1 MSIVKIE
8 NVRVLDPLKQ
18 LDQVETVYIEQGKML
33 SAPEIAAESVTEVI
47 DGQGKWLMPTMFD
60 LCARLREPGQQ
71 QHGTLKSEGRAARE
85 NGILHV
91 CTPPDSK
98 PIVQDNGALVHG
110 LVEKAM
116 LDGGIYLQVIG
127 AQTQGL
133 NGKQPANMAGLK
145 KGGCNAVTNVYA
157 PFDNDDVVI
166 RTLEYAAGL
175 GLTVVF
181 YAEEPQIAKDGCV
194 HEGFIAS
201 RQGLPSIPVLAET
214 VAIAKYLLM
223 IEATGV
229 RAHFSLLSSGASVEL
244 IRAAKAKGLSITCD
258 VAMHQLHLTDQL
270 IDGFNS
276 LAHVRPPLRAE
287 QDKELLRLGVKS
299 GVIDAICT
307 HHEPLTGSA
316 KLAPFAETEPGISAF
331 DSYIPL
337 GVALVDEGLLTPL
350 EWVDKVTLAPARL
363 AQLQQRWENE
373 AGWVLVDPE
382 LNWTLNKDSILS
394 HGKNTPLINQ
404 QLKGKV
410 LNTFVAT
417 A

>member
-8 NVRVLDPLKQ
+8 NVRVLDPIQ
-18 LDQVETVYIEQGKML
+18 QTDSVQTVYLEQGKL
-33 SAPEIAAESVTEVI
+33 VAATDAVETTL
-47 DGQGKWLMPTMFD
+47 DGQGKWLMPTMVD

-71 QHGTLKSEGRAARE
+71 QHGTLKSEGKAARE

-91 CTPPDSK
+91 FTPPDSK
-98 PIVQDNGALVHG
+98 PIVQDNGALIHG

-133 NGKQPANMAGLK
+133 KGQQPANMAALK
-145 KGGCNAVTNVYA
+145 KGGCTAVSNANA
-157 PFDNDDVVI
+157 PFANDDVVI

-201 RQGLPSIPVLAET
+201 RQGLPMIPALAET

-229 RAHFSLLSSGASVEL
+229 KAHFSLLSCGASVEL
-244 IRAAKAKGLSITCD
+244 IKIAKEKGLPVTAD
-258 VAMHQLHLTDQL
+258 VAMHQLHLTDRL
-270 IDGFNS
+270 IDGFNA
-276 LAHVRPPLRAE
+276 LAHVRPPLRS
-287 QDKELLRLGVKS
+287 DKDQERLRQGVKD

-307 HHEPLTGSA
+307 HHEPLSSSA
-316 KLAPFAETEPGISAF
+316 KMAPFAETEPGFTAF
-331 DSYIPL
+331 DTYVSL
-337 GVALVDEGLLTPL
+337 GVQLVKEGLFTPL
-350 EWVDKVTLAPARL
+350 EWVEKVTLAPAKV
-363 AQLQQRWENE
+363 ANMQDRWVQE

-382 LNWTLNKDSILS
+382 LEWTLTKESILS
-394 HGKNTPLINQ
+394 QGKNTPLINQ
-404 QLKGKV
+404 TLTGKV
-410 LNTFVAT
+410 LQTFHA
-417 A
+417 

>member
-8 NVRVLDPLKQ
+8 NVRVLDPIQ
-18 LDQVETVYIEQGKML
+18 QSDSVQTVYLEQGKL
-33 SAPEIAAESVTEVI
+33 VAATDAVETTL
-47 DGQGKWLMPTMFD
+47 DGQGKWLMPTMVD

-71 QHGTLKSEGRAARE
+71 QHGTLKSEGKAARE

-91 CTPPDSK
+91 FTPPDSK
-98 PIVQDNGALVHG
+98 PIVQDNGALIHG

-133 NGKQPANMAGLK
+133 KGQQPANMAALK
-145 KGGCNAVTNVYA
+145 KGGCTAVSNANA
-157 PFDNDDVVI
+157 PFANDDVVI

-201 RQGLPSIPVLAET
+201 RQGLPMIPALAET

-229 RAHFSLLSSGASVEL
+229 NAHFSLLSCGASVEL
-244 IRAAKAKGLSITCD
+244 IKIAKEKGLPVTAD
-258 VAMHQLHLTDQL
+258 VAMHQLHLTDRL
-270 IDGFNS
+270 IDGFNA
-276 LAHVRPPLRAE
+276 LAHVRPPLRS
-287 QDKELLRLGVKS
+287 DKDQERLRQGVKD

-307 HHEPLTGSA
+307 HHEPLSSSA
-316 KLAPFAETEPGISAF
+316 KMAPFAETEPGFTAF
-331 DSYIPL
+331 DTYVSL
-337 GVALVDEGLLTPL
+337 GVQLVKEGLFTPL
-350 EWVDKVTLAPARL
+350 EWVDKVTLAPAKV
-363 AQLQQRWENE
+363 ANMQERWEQE

-382 LNWTLNKDSILS
+382 IQWTLTKESILS
-394 HGKNTPLINQ
+394 QGKNTPLINQ
-404 QLKGKV
+404 TLTGKV
-410 LNTFVAT
+410 LQTFHA
-417 A
+417 

>member
-8 NVRVLDPLKQ
+8 NVRVLDPIQ
-18 LDQVETVYIEQGKML
+18 SIDSVETVYLENGKRV
-33 SAPEIAAESVTEVI
+33 AETANVSETI
-47 DGQGKWLMPTMFD
+47 DGQGKWLMPTMVD

-71 QHGTLKSEGRAARE
+71 QHGTLKSEGKAARE

-91 CTPPDSK
+91 FTPPDSK
-98 PIVQDNGALVHG
+98 PIVQDNGALIHG

-133 NGKQPANMAGLK
+133 QGQQPANMAGLK
-145 KGGCNAVTNVYA
+145 KGGCTAVSNASA
-157 PFDNDDVVI
+157 PFANDDVVL

-175 GLTVVF
+175 DLTVVF

-201 RQGLPSIPVLAET
+201 RQGLPMIPALAET

-223 IEATGV
+223 IEATKV
-229 RAHFSLLSSGASVEL
+229 RAHFGLLSCGASVEL
-244 IRAAKAKGLSITCD
+244 IRIAKEKGLPVTCD
-258 VAMHQLHLTDQL
+258 VAMHQLHLTDHL

-276 LAHVRPPLRAE
+276 LAHVRPPLRSE
-287 QDKELLRLGVKS
+287 QDKELLRQGVKS

-307 HHEPLTGSA
+307 HHEPLSSSA
-316 KLAPFAETEPGISAF
+316 KMAPFAETQPGFTAF
-331 DSYIPL
+331 DTYVPFGIQ
-337 GVALVDEGLLTPL
+337 LVNEGFFTPL
-350 EWVDKVTLAPARL
+350 EWVEKVTVAPAKV
-363 AQLQQRWENE
+363 ASMFERWKAE

-382 LNWTLNKDSILS
+382 QEWTLSKETIVSQ
-394 HGKNTPLINQ
+394 GKNTPLLNQ
-404 QLKGKV
+404 KVKGKV
-410 LNTFVAT
+410 LQTFIA

>member
-8 NVRVLDPLKQ
+8 NVRVLDPIQ
-18 LDQVETVYIEQGKML
+18 QSDSVQTVYLEQGKL
-33 SAPEIAAESVTEVI
+33 VAATDAVETTL
-47 DGQGKWLMPTMFD
+47 DGQGKWLMPTMVD

-71 QHGTLKSEGRAARE
+71 QHGTLKSEGKAARE

-91 CTPPDSK
+91 FTPPDSK
-98 PIVQDNGALVHG
+98 PIVQDNGALIHG

-133 NGKQPANMAGLK
+133 KGQQPANMAALK
-145 KGGCNAVTNVYA
+145 KGGCTAVSNANA
-157 PFDNDDVVI
+157 PFANDDVVI

-201 RQGLPSIPVLAET
+201 RQGLPMIPALAET

-229 RAHFSLLSSGASVEL
+229 KAHFSLLSCGASVEL
-244 IRAAKAKGLSITCD
+244 IKIAKEKGLPVTAD
-258 VAMHQLHLTDQL
+258 VAMHQLHLTDRL
-270 IDGFNS
+270 IDGFNA
-276 LAHVRPPLRAE
+276 LAHVRPPLRS
-287 QDKELLRLGVKS
+287 DKDQERLRQGVKD

-307 HHEPLTGSA
+307 HHEPLSSSA
-316 KLAPFAETEPGISAF
+316 KMAPFAETEPGFTAF
-331 DSYIPL
+331 DTYVSL
-337 GVALVDEGLLTPL
+337 GVQLVKEGLFTPL
-350 EWVDKVTLAPARL
+350 EWVEKVTLAPAKV
-363 AQLQQRWENE
+363 ANMQERWEQE
-373 AGWVLVDPE
+373 AGWVLIDPE
-382 LNWTLNKDSILS
+382 IQWTLTKESILS
-394 HGKNTPLINQ
+394 QGKNTPLINQ
-404 QLKGKV
+404 TLTGKV
-410 LNTFVAT
+410 LQTFHA
-417 A
+417 

>member
-8 NVRVLDPLKQ
+8 NVRVLDPIQ
-18 LDQVETVYIEQGKML
+18 QSDSVQTVYLEQGKL
-33 SAPEIAAESVTEVI
+33 VSATDEVEVTL
-47 DGQGKWLMPTMFD
+47 DGQGKWLMPTMVD

-71 QHGTLKSEGRAARE
+71 QHGTLKSEGKAARE

-91 CTPPDSK
+91 FTPPDSK
-98 PIVQDNGALVHG
+98 PIVQDNGALIHG

-133 NGKQPANMAGLK
+133 KGQQPANMAALK
-145 KGGCNAVTNVYA
+145 KGGCTAVSNANA
-157 PFDNDDVVI
+157 PFANDDVVI

-201 RQGLPSIPVLAET
+201 RQGLPMIPALAET

-229 RAHFSLLSSGASVEL
+229 NAHFSLLSCGASVEL
-244 IRAAKAKGLSITCD
+244 IKIAKEKGLPVTAD
-258 VAMHQLHLTDQL
+258 VAMHQLHLTDRL
-270 IDGFNS
+270 IDGFNA
-276 LAHVRPPLRAE
+276 LAHVRPPLRS
-287 QDKELLRLGVKS
+287 DKDQERLRQGVKD

-307 HHEPLTGSA
+307 HHEPLSSSA
-316 KLAPFAETEPGISAF
+316 KMAPFAETEPGFTAF
-331 DSYIPL
+331 DTYVSL
-337 GVALVDEGLLTPL
+337 GVQLVKEGLFTPL
-350 EWVDKVTLAPARL
+350 EWVEKVTLAPAKV
-363 AQLQQRWENE
+363 ANMQERWEQE

-382 LNWTLNKDSILS
+382 IQWTLTKESILS
-394 HGKNTPLINQ
+394 QGKNTPLINQ
-404 QLKGKV
+404 TLTGKV
-410 LNTFVAT
+410 LQTFHA
-417 A
+417 

>member
-8 NVRVLDPLKQ
+8 NVRVLDPINKTDSVQ
-18 LDQVETVYIEQGKML
+18 TVYIENGKRV
-33 SAPEIAAESVTEVI
+33 AETANVTETI
-47 DGQGKWLMPTMFD
+47 DGQGKWLMPTMVD

-71 QHGTLKSEGRAARE
+71 QHGTLKSEGKAARE

-91 CTPPDSK
+91 FTPPDSK
-98 PIVQDNGALVHG
+98 PIVQDNGALIHG

-133 NGKQPANMAGLK
+133 KGNQPANMAGLK
-145 KGGCNAVTNVYA
+145 KGGCTAVSNANA
-157 PFDNDDVVI
+157 PFADDDVVI

-175 GLTVVF
+175 NMTVVF

-201 RQGLPSIPVLAET
+201 RQGLPMIPALAET

-223 IEATGV
+223 IEATKV
-229 RAHFSLLSSGASVEL
+229 RAHFGLLSCGASVEL
-244 IRAAKAKGLSITCD
+244 IRIAKEKGLPVTCD

-276 LAHVRPPLRAE
+276 LAHVRPPLRSE
-287 QDKELLRLGVKS
+287 QDKNLLRQGVKD
-299 GVIDAICT
+299 GIIDAITT
-307 HHEPLTGSA
+307 HHEPLSSSA
-316 KLAPFAETEPGISAF
+316 KMAPFAETQPGFTAF
-331 DSYIPL
+331 DTFVPFGIQL
-337 GVALVDEGLLTPL
+337 INEGLFEPL
-350 EWVDKVTLAPARL
+350 EWVHKVTVAPAKVANML
-363 AQLQQRWENE
+363 ERWTEE
-373 AGWVLVDPE
+373 AGWVLLDPQLE
-382 LNWTLNKDSILS
+382 WTVSKESIIS
-394 HGKNTPLINQ
+394 QGKNTPLINQ
-404 QLKGKV
+404 KVVGKV
-410 LNTFVAT
+410 IKTFA

>member
-1 MSIVKIE
+1 MTIVKIE
-8 NVRVLDPLKQ
+8 NVRVLDPIQ
-18 LDQVETVYIEQGKML
+18 NTDTVETVYLQNGKR
-33 SAPEIAAESVTEVI
+33 IAASENVSETL
-47 DGQGKWLMPTMFD
+47 DGQGKWLMPTMVD

-71 QHGTLKSEGRAARE
+71 QHGTLKSEGKAARA

-91 CTPPDSK
+91 FTPPDSK
-98 PIVQDNGALVHG
+98 PIVQDNGALIHG

-133 NGKQPANMAGLK
+133 QGNQPANMAGLK
-145 KGGCNAVTNVYA
+145 KGGCTAVSNANA
-157 PFDNDDVVI
+157 AFANDDVVL

-175 GLTVVF
+175 DLTVVF

-201 RQGLPSIPVLAET
+201 RQGLPMIPVLAET

-223 IEATGV
+223 IEATKV
-229 RAHFSLLSSGASVEL
+229 HAHFGLLSCGASVEL
-244 IRAAKAKGLSITCD
+244 IRAAKEKGLPVTCD

-276 LAHVRPPLRAE
+276 IAHVRPPLRSE
-287 QDKELLRLGVKS
+287 HDKELLRQGVKS

-307 HHEPLTGSA
+307 HHEPLSSSA
-316 KLAPFAETEPGISAF
+316 KMAPFAETQPGFTAF
-331 DSYIPL
+331 DTYIPF
-337 GVALVDEGLLTPL
+337 GIQLVNEGLFTPL
-350 EWVDKVTLAPARL
+350 EWVEKVTIAPAKVAHML
-363 AQLQQRWENE
+363 ERWKKE

-382 LNWTLNKDSILS
+382 QEWTLSKDTIVSQ
-394 HGKNTPLINQ
+394 GKNTPLIQ
-404 QLKGKV
+404 QQVKGKV
-410 LNTFVAT
+410 VQSFIAV
-417 A
+417 